1 MIEMGK
7 IRVLVVEDQTVVREA
22 FVALLSLHPDIM
34 VVGQAGDGIQA
45 VELAKQTTP
54 DVVLLDLMMPRQ
66 DGLATIPI
74 LLAEQPETRILV
86 LTSFHDSEFAYKAIK
101 AGALGYL
108 LKDTTYEQLAFAI
121 REVARGEAFMHS
133 SIAMKVIHEIDH
145 PTEVLYT
152 AEPLTPRELDTLKLI
167 AKGLRNQ
174 EIAMKLFVNERT
186 VAKYVSSV
194 LSKLHLANRTQVALY
209 ALREGLTTL
218 SDKEQ

>member
-1 MIEMGK
+1 MNK

-22 FVALLSLHPDIM
+22 FVAMLSLNPDIE
-34 VVGQAGDGIQA
+34 VVGQAGDGNQA
-45 VELAKQTTP
+45 VTMAKKTEP
-54 DVVLLDLMMPRQ
+54 AVVLLDLMMPKQ
-66 DGLATIPI
+66 DGITTIPI
-74 LLAEQPETRILV
+74 LREEFPETRILV
-86 LTSFHDSEFAYKAIK
+86 LTSYHDSDLAYKAIK

-108 LKDTTYEQLAFAI
+108 LKDTTYEQLVLAI

-167 AKGLRNQ
+167 AKGFSNQ

-186 VAKYVSSV
+186 IAKYVSSI
-194 LSKLHLANRTQVALY
+194 LSTLHLANRTQVALY

-218 SDKEQ
+218 SDRDG